1 MSSYNAFMYD
11 KYNPPRQFC
20 PVQRFQLIAS
30 LSITWTT
37 LFCLMVGFWVYFGK
51 LLIFHL
57 LFVLGFS
64 VIGLIFSKQSPDSH
78 PTITGT

>member
-11 KYNPPRQFC
+11 EYNPPRQLC
-20 PVQRFQLIAS
+20 PVQRQVMAS
-30 LSITWTT
+30 FSVMWTM
-37 LFCLMVGFWVYFGK
+37 LFWLMVGFWVYFGE

-64 VIGLIFSKQSPDSH
+64 VIGLIFSKESPESY
-78 PTITGT
+78 PAITGT